1 MDLVNRL
8 IAWAAYVTGAVLIG
22 SGAFFTF
29 HYYRHTGGAG
39 GVAWDQSAAGERP
52 SAELHAA
59 PRAAEANPPVEQLYL
74 KQTQVRQ
81 LRTLLD
87 QKTKLL
93 QQRTALLDQKSAEH
107 QALRSELDDAIDLL
121 AVLAAEVAARNPSS
135 GNGAT
140 DAHVRTDLERL
151 REESEKSQ
159 VLAAQQEGELNRLKE
174 ALGMTDEGISQ
185 LQQQAE
191 REFAAAAADREAFEA
206 VVSETLVRL
215 GETAVPVLI
224 GQLGHLRADVREW
237 AAKVLGDLGPA
248 AKSAVPALLDALD
261 DKDAGVRAAAN
272 RALDKI
278 DVPRR

>member
-29 HYYRHTGGAG
+29 HHYRQTGTNGEPAAVQLPSGDTPGA
-39 GVAWDQSAAGERP
+39 E
-52 SAELHAA
+52 
-59 PRAAEANPPVEQLYL
+59 PRAAPSPAEPSPPVEQMYL
-74 KQTQVRQ
+74 QRVQIKRLQ
-81 LRTLLD
+81 TLLD
-87 QKTKLL
+87 QKTELL
-93 QQRTALLDQKSAEH
+93 QKRTALLDQKSAEH

-159 VLAAQQEGELNRLKE
+159 ELAAQQEGELNRLKE

-224 GQLGHLRADVREW
+224 SQLGHLRADVREW
-237 AAKVLGDLGPA
+237 AAKVLGDFGPA
-248 AKSAVPALLDALD
+248 AKSAVPALLDALE